1 MVKISAGSCK
11 GRALVTGKDQRIR
24 PTTGRVKEALFSM
37 LAPRIPQANVLDLFS
52 GSGSLGLEA
61 LSRGA
66 KTACFVDNHRESI
79 ALIEENIKRCGFSSQ
94 ATVIR
99 GSALQGKIYDII
111 AQQQRQNSSNNTG
124 FNLVFLDPPYG
135 KGMAQTAINHLIA
148 TDLLL
153 ADGVI
158 VTEEANN
165 VMVTL
170 PDEWTLWQSRGY
182 SDTRVNIWTR
192 S

>member
-11 GRALVTGKDQRIR
+11 GRTLVTGSNQRIR

-37 LAPRIPQANVLDLFS
+37 LAPRINKAKVLDLFS
-52 GSGSLGLEA
+52 GSGNLGLEA

-66 KTACFVDNHRESI
+66 ESAFFIDNHRESI
-79 ALIEENIKRCGFSSQ
+79 SLIHENIKRCGFTSNS
-94 ATVIR
+94 TVLS
-99 GSALQGKIYDII
+99 GSATQEKLYKTIDKQLNKKECKN
-111 AQQQRQNSSNNTG
+111 RG

-148 TDLLL
+148 SSLLL

-165 VMVTL
+165 VMVSL
-170 PDEWTLWQSRGY
+170 PIDWTLWQSRGY
-182 SDTRVNIWTR
+182 SETRINIWTR

>member
-11 GRALVTGKDQRIR
+11 GRTLITGKDQRIR

-37 LAPRIPQANVLDLFS
+37 LAPRIPQAKVLDLFS

-66 KTACFVDNHRESI
+66 ESAFFVDNHRESI
-79 ALIEENIKRCGFSSQ
+79 SLIRENIKRCGFISN
-94 ATVIR
+94 ATVIN
-99 GSALQGKIYDII
+99 GSAIQEKLY
-111 AQQQRQNSSNNTG
+111 NTIEKQLNKKDGTTIG
-124 FNLVFLDPPYG
+124 FNMVFLDPPYG

-148 TDLLL
+148 SSLLL

-165 VMVTL
+165 VMVSL
-170 PDEWTLWQSRGY
+170 PVEWTLWQSRGY

-192 S
+192 N